1 MRLFKNKYSEDELS
15 ITIYE
20 KLFKKIELLMQ
31 TEKPWKNP
39 EYSLKQLARDV
50 NSNTQYVSTTINNYT
65 KNNFKTYLNEFRL
78 NAFIAS
84 LEDKNEEFS
93 MEEIYLTIGFYNRST
108 FNRVFKSKFKMTPQ
122 EYINSKEILICNDA

>member
-1 MRLFKNKYSEDELS
+1 
-15 ITIYE
+15 
-20 KLFKKIELLMQ
+20 MQ